1 MRLANLSERLNSISK
16 GMEKGFH
23 AECVESCAIQ
33 AETLELDIKNFADE
47 VEAFNSMETWTSDTL
62 ADFMQRTNL
71 YVHKFSRSVP
81 SIYGT
86 LEENT

>member
-1 MRLANLSERLNSISK
+1 MSSSNISERLYALSDNLGGGATAEEVDSI
-16 GMEKGFH
+16 
-23 AECVESCAIQ
+23 ARQ
-33 AETLELDIKNFADE
+33 ASQLELDIKNFADE

-62 ADFMQRTNL
+62 ADFMQRTSL

-86 LEENT
+86 LEEGT

>member
-16 GMEKGFH
+16 GMEKGLH
-23 AECVESCAIQ
+23 AKCVKSCAKQ
-33 AETLELDIKNFADE
+33 AKTLELDIKNFADE
-47 VEAFNSMETWTSDTL
+47 VEEFNSMETWTSDTL